1 MADIGIMNELEKQ
14 LAEQADKIGS
24 AGSYPNTGNRPVE
37 GERFGMQNLSAP
49 TATFDVKKLSHRM
62 SDENDAFVCGVVI
75 ENPAVESA
83 KVVAEVT
90 VNNRHDADIYDFWLS
105 TIANKYKVRIDYEA
119 GFDVVRFFVK
129 PVMPWEVTSFEYST
143 PYEMYAKAFTALA
156 SVFTNREIPE
166 IEKLL

>member
-1 MADIGIMNELEKQ
+1 MADITIMNELEGQ
-14 LAEQADKIGS
+14 LQSEMNKIKN
-24 AGSYPNTGNRPVE
+24 AGSNPNTGNKPVE
-37 GERFGMQNLSAP
+37 GERFSMQNLSTP
-49 TATFDVKKLSHRM
+49 TAKFDVKKLSHRM

-75 ENPAVESA
+75 DNPAVESA

-90 VNNRHDADIYDFWLS
+90 VNDRHDADIYDFWLS

-129 PVMPWEVTSFEYST
+129 PLMPWEVTSFEYNT